1 MTHAEIDEPR
11 GTRTKSSH
19 AKKILFRKKKNCIHI
34 QKYGKWQT
42 IEWKEIYSEVHH
54 FEPATLERY
63 YILYVLGAVV
73 VLVRRVGTYTETNE
87 CIFLNVYMISFTEIL
102 GSTGGT

>member
-1 MTHAEIDEPR
+1 MANNRVE
-11 GTRTKSSH
+11 
-19 AKKILFRKKKNCIHI
+19 KN
-34 QKYGKWQT
+34 
-42 IEWKEIYSEVHH
+42 IYSEVHH